1 MWIKTNVF
9 ATRSHKSISSHG
21 PVQEFAHPKS
31 ILLIWTLIFLSPRP
45 FLVPNAMK
53 YRRPQ
58 MPTLRRFFPS
68 KFRAAISKNCKFS
81 PRGSTGSYITVSVR
95 VQPFFCGGS
104 CSFCQFA
111 NTAASRKLLSRA
123 FYLRSSSLRMGNYF
137 SGSAS
142 NDASASNDV
151 QPSLSSYTFERL
163 DKSEPN
169 LSFTELHG
177 SVIFGVRRMGWR
189 VRILVQFSIVLWR
202 TIEIS
207 HFNIS
212 DEIWNTR
219 IHHVFWTQS

>member
-1 MWIKTNVF
+1 MFLPLTLVTQEHLIPRTCSRVCTSKVDTFDMATDFSF
-9 ATRSHKSISSHG
+9 AS
-21 PVQEFAHPKS
+21 
-31 ILLIWTLIFLSPRP
+31 
-45 FLVPNAMK
+45 
-53 YRRPQ
+53 
-58 MPTLRRFFPS
+58 
-68 KFRAAISKNCKFS
+68 AISCTKRYEVPTATNANTSSFFS
-81 PRGSTGSYITVSVR
+81 FKVPGSHFKKLQILTPGSTGSYITVSVR

-151 QPSLSSYTFERL
+151 QPPLSSYTFERL

-177 SVIFGVRRMGWR
+177 SVIFGVRRMG
-189 VRILVQFSIVLWR
+189 
-202 TIEIS
+202 
-207 HFNIS
+207 
-212 DEIWNTR
+212 
-219 IHHVFWTQS
+219 